1 LHSKI
6 TRIVAHRA
14 LNTGGIHTSIIITA
28 RGTNACL
35 CVPSHI
41 VSTTHNSHP
50 TISTTSGHW
59 DNTDN
64 HTLTS
69 LRPCADSNFTT
80 HWHHWALAITAVAIL
95 LTTTIAPNINFL
107 LTTVTTTSTST
118 KYPSTNSKRWLRLKE
133 H

>member
-1 LHSKI
+1 LHSKS
-6 TRIVAHRA
+6 TRIVAHLA
-14 LNTGGIHTSIIITA
+14 LNTGVIHTSIIITA

-41 VSTTHNSHP
+41 VSTTHSSHP

-59 DNTDN
+59 DTTDN

-80 HWHHWALAITAVAIL
+80 HWHHWALAITAVATL
-95 LTTTIAPNINFL
+95 LATIIAPNTNFL
-107 LTTVTTTSTST
+107 RLLTAVTTSSTS
-118 KYPSTNSKRWLRLKE
+118 YPSTNSKRWLRLKE

>member
-14 LNTGGIHTSIIITA
+14 LNTGVIHTSIIST
-28 RGTNACL
+28 GTDACL

-41 VSTTHNSHP
+41 VSTTHSSHP

-59 DNTDN
+59 DTTDN

-95 LTTTIAPNINFL
+95 LATTIAPDTNFL